1 MWLKTKII
9 IFNDSVN
16 WSQICSASFAW
27 IRSSSCI
34 QLESQLGLKGEIS
47 VMCLGAS
54 EFKFLVAWVCNHQSQ
69 PTMQEW
75 SRNTFPELAL
85 VLLPGTWSP
94 TAIGEMTK

>member
-1 MWLKTKII
+1 MVHIVIMSPHLD
-9 IFNDSVN
+9 FLL
-16 WSQICSASFAW
+16 C
-27 IRSSSCI
+27 
-34 QLESQLGLKGEIS
+34 GGEIS